1 MRKILSL
8 ICVVGALA
16 VFIGVGSGW
25 AEDHH
30 GSKRKPTPTRIV
42 KDIPGSGGR
51 STGPTHPSHSAS
63 DGLTYIGADLRTKM
77 EKHMKLAEG
86 DNVVVHTENGVKI
99 VAEVK
104 DGKVTNWKA
113 VDKEGKPVPA
123 EIMRAKGKCPSG
135 AQCNKCFFCWKDDYG
150 VNHCT
155 ETCTDA
161 GKILRE

>member
-1 MRKILSL
+1 M
-8 ICVVGALA
+8 
-16 VFIGVGSGW
+16 FIGVGSGW

-30 GSKRKPTPTRIV
+30 GSKSKPTPTPIV

-51 STGPTHPSHSAS
+51 STGPTHPTPRPTVSPH
-63 DGLTYIGADLRTKM
+63 IGADLRTKM
-77 EKHMKLAEG
+77 EHMKLAEG
-86 DNVVVHTENGVKI
+86 DNVVHTENGVKI

-113 VDKEGKPVPA
+113 VDKEGKPVPG

-155 ETCTDA
+155 EISCTDA